1 VAGTSKRTPQR
12 AKTAAPAGRSG
23 KAKPLRADEP
33 EAKAAAEPE
42 AVPVEASTPVD
53 KATPTRRP
61 KSADKPE
68 SPGWNLVLVVLA
80 VAMVVFAGRLAAL
93 RGLVADVPDV
103 QTVNA
108 LAIFAL
114 PPIISASLLV
124 GAATGL
130 AAALWRRRGAP
141 ALRVRL
147 ALGAA
152 AGVVAALVTGGAL
165 YASSGSVLVAAVA
178 VAVAALLGGLI
189 SAVRIPV
196 LAAGLA
202 AALGVAVIQFGAAL
216 FTAELRGLLDGSGSG
231 QEVGNAELQLALIV
245 GIVAG
250 VVAGLVSYAVL
261 RRLRPGGLPGHVAAG
276 AAAGAFLLVAEVVS
290 RVTVPLLVRA
300 AGGSTGDDPLVVQL
314 TGQARLNSALV
325 VFFVGAITG
334 VITLGRSMP
343 KRPAKPM
350 KPRVSPR
357 QSGD

>member
-1 VAGTSKRTPQR
+1 MTWFHLPCHSASLTSSPRRPVCHGRQRRAPFGCRVPWSAVAGTSKRTPQR
-12 AKTAAPAGRSG
+12 AKTAAPAG
-23 KAKPLRADEP
+23 KAGPIRADEP
-33 EAKAAAEPE
+33 EATAAAEPE
-42 AVPVEASTPVD
+42 AAPAEASTPVD
-53 KATPTRRP
+53 KATPMRRP

-68 SPGWNLVLVVLA
+68 FPGWNLVLVVLA

-130 AAALWRRRGAP
+130 AAALWRRRGVP

-147 ALGAA
+147 ALGAV

-165 YASSGSVLVAAVA
+165 YASSRSVLVA
-178 VAVAALLGGLI
+178 GL
-189 SAVRIPV
+189 
-196 LAAGLA
+196 
-202 AALGVAVIQFGAAL
+202 
-216 FTAELRGLLDGSGSG
+216 
-231 QEVGNAELQLALIV
+231 
-245 GIVAG
+245 
-250 VVAGLVSYAVL
+250 VAGLVSYAVL
-261 RRLRPGGLPGHVAAG
+261 RRLRLVGLPGHVAAG

-334 VITLGRSMP
+334 VIALGRSMP